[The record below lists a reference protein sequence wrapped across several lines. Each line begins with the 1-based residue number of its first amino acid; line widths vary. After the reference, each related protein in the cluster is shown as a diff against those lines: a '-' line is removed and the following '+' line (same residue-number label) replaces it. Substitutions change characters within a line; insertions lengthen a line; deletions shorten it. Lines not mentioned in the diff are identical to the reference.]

1 MKANFMIGGGRL
13 NFELDAGSAKELFEQ
28 LAEVQT
34 TFDVEHQCGLCGSDH
49 VQFNVREEEG
59 KGKQKGQLFRFYE
72 LRCQGILE
80 NGDPC
85 RARFDFGQ
93 SMDTKNLFPKR
104 KDDEGNVKGKRG
116 WYRYVPQDQQRDDQP
131 QGRAP
136 EPAPI
141 SQPRTAPRPALHAN
155 AGTPDGLQPSFDRLA
170 ELFQW
175 RTAPTQLGSALD
187 QLRGEFGMK
196 AGQMGT
202 DRFDKIYRAYEA
214 STGKGTTAAVKALMK
229 DCVTA
234 LDELPARAIA

>member
-1 MKANFMIGGGRL
+1 MKATYVTESGRL
-13 NFELDAGSAKELFEQ
+13 
-28 LAEVQT
+28 
-34 TFDVEHQCGLCGSDH
+34 TFDCEAETAKDLFAQLGSIQEIFEAELKCGACGSVEIRYSYRVVDEY
-49 VQFNVREEEG
+49 QY
-59 KGKQKGQLFRFYE
+59 YE
-72 LRCQGILE
+72 LACRSCQ
-80 NGDPC
+80 
-85 RARFDFGQ
+85 AQFKFGQ
-93 SMDTKNLFPKR
+93 KKKGGDLFPKR
-104 KDDEGNVKGKRG
+104 KDEDGHALQNGGWTKWQPEG
-116 WYRYVPQDQQRDDQP
+116 QQP
-131 QGRAP
+131 QGRTP

-214 STGKGTTAAVKALMK
+214 STGKGTTASAKALMK